1 MMRQDGKVGHESLR
15 LIIIAQGADPDI
27 SIAHR
32 IAMILELNEDFWRM
46 GFNVRS

>member
-1 MMRQDGKVGHESLR
+1 MMRQEGKGGHESLR
-15 LIIIAQGADPDI
+15 LIIVAQGDPDI